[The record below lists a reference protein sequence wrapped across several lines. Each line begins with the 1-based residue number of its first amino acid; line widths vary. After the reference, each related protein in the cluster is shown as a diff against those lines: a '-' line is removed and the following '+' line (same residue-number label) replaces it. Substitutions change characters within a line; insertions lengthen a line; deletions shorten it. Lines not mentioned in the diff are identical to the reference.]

1 MLYPLARA
9 CQQPCVGSKSDTL
22 ALSHGSTQTQSHL
35 GHGRSSGS
43 KQKSQLSS
51 SAAAADTSIEEEGNL
66 VDGSGL
72 YLAGCPMKHNADSP
86 ALENYQDVVIYF
98 GSGRRAIGFPKGM
111 LYLMKE
117 AFIISIGRPSIM
129 NTPKTEQLWIQ

>member
-1 MLYPLARA
+1 MNTIRHLNNYEDPIGREIMGVLMED
-9 CQQPCVGSKSDTL
+9 P
-22 ALSHGSTQTQSHL
+22 QT
-35 GHGRSSGS
+35 
-43 KQKSQLSS
+43 
-51 SAAAADTSIEEEGNL
+51 AAADTSIEEEGNL

>member
-1 MLYPLARA
+1 
-9 CQQPCVGSKSDTL
+9 
-22 ALSHGSTQTQSHL
+22 
-35 GHGRSSGS
+35 
-43 KQKSQLSS
+43 
-51 SAAAADTSIEEEGNL
+51 
-66 VDGSGL
+66 
-72 YLAGCPMKHNADSP
+72 MKHNADSP